1 MIGERRADPSRRAA
15 PDLFPKVPMR
25 HLPELARRLDLVA
38 PQLRRKQV
46 Y

>member
-1 MIGERRADPSRRAA
+1 MIGERRADPSA
-15 PDLFPKVPMR
+15 PGGSDLFPKVPMR

-38 PQLRRKQV
+38 PQLGRKQV

>member
-1 MIGERRADPSRRAA
+1 MIGERRADEHH
-15 PDLFPKVPMR
+15 LFAKVPTR